1 MFTCKIFGMN
11 WSAKFIAWFNS
22 YKCGL
27 DIPREKGRQIQVIYS
42 RWEGGVGG
50 LVVRRLK
57 RLGSAGFE
65 PRRPPYR
72 LEAVSRLIIKK
83 KIYSSWVLKSNLG
96 KLLLSMWHTANSK
109 VPRGATHKKK
119 QGKALNYLFIRGRS
133 REKGLRF
140 GGQSIRWTLFPAA
153 TFTLASQQA
162 CEYFPQLRSFFFS
175 SHFLPK

>member
-50 LVVRRLK
+50 LVVMRLK

-83 KIYSSWVLKSNLG
+83 RYTRAGFWSQISASSCSPCDTQQIRKFLEERRIKR
-96 KLLLSMWHTANSK
+96 SK
-109 VPRGATHKKK
+109 
-119 QGKALNYLFIRGRS
+119 GKALNYLFIRGR
-133 REKGLRF
+133 KD
-140 GGQSIRWTLFPAA
+140 WD
-153 TFTLASQQA
+153 LAGRA
-162 CEYFPQLRSFFFS
+162 FDGHFS
-175 SHFLPK
+175 LLPLSL